1 VTRLAA
7 VAVLSVAL
15 LTGCS
20 SGHDASAPKP
30 SRQACKAAMEQQFAS
45 ALANPNGPSASRPA
59 ACAGLSDDTVNQITQ
74 EILSG
79 ATP

>member
-1 VTRLAA
+1 MKRLSAA
-7 VAVLSVAL
+7 LLLCAL
-15 LTGCS
+15 LTACS
-20 SGHDASAPKP
+20 SSHDASAPKP
-30 SRQACKAAMEQQFAS
+30 SRQACKAAMAQQFAS

-59 ACAGLSDDTVNQITQ
+59 ACAGLSDDTVNAIAQ